1 MTLNDAFDLYQQL
14 VLSSSS
20 KRGIT
25 TETGRWQ
32 HHIAPFLGN
41 MPLEGVKNV
50 QIMQLRKVLE
60 GKSLSPQS
68 VYHCLS
74 LVRRVLRRA
83 VEWELYAGPVPVFR
97 MPKFDNRR
105 LRFLSEAEAAYLLQN
120 LSSRSELWHDI
131 TKFALYTGLRAGEIY
146 GLMPYH
152 VDIAIKSVK
161 IYDTKNTLSRVIPLN
176 DIALN
181 IVEKYYRH
189 AVLSLPLFN
198 YNGEL
203 PAAHYKVFR
212 CAIKACGFNRGI
224 KDRRERVCFHTLR
237 HTFASWLVQKGYPL
251 AMVGNLLGHKDIKMT
266 MRYAHLAPNQAR
278 LAVSS
283 LPNFGESSLGSY
295 NKKIPE

>member
-1 MTLNDAFDLYQQL
+1 M
-14 VLSSSS
+14 
-20 KRGIT
+20 RGIT

-152 VDIAIKSVK
+152 VDMAIRSVK

-181 IVEKYYRH
+181 IVEKYYRYS
-189 AVLSLPLFN
+189 VQSLPLFN
-198 YNGEL
+198 HNGEL

-212 CAIKACGFNRGI
+212 CAIKACGFNHGI

-251 AMVGNLLGHKDIKMT
+251 AMVGTLLGHKDIKMT
-266 MRYAHLAPNQAR
+266 MRYAHLAPSQAH

-283 LPNFGESSLGSY
+283 LPNLE
-295 NKKIPE
+295 

>member
-212 CAIKACGFNRGI
+212 CANRGI

-283 LPNFGESSLGSY
+283 LPNFGESQLGSY

>member
-1 MTLNDAFDLYQQL
+1 M
-14 VLSSSS
+14 
-20 KRGIT
+20 
-25 TETGRWQ
+25 GRWQ

-41 MPLEGVKNV
+41 MPLDGVKNV
-50 QIMQLRKVLE
+50 QIMQLRKGLE
-60 GKSLSPQS
+60 EKSLSPQS

-152 VDIAIKSVK
+152 VDIAIRSVK

-189 AVLSLPLFN
+189 SVQSLPLFN
-198 YNGEL
+198 HNGEL

-251 AMVGNLLGHKDIKMT
+251 AMVGTLLGHKDIKMT
-266 MRYAHLAPNQAR
+266 MRYAHLAPDQAR
-278 LAVSS
+278 QAVSA
-283 LPNFGESSLGSY
+283 LPCLEKSACWKYG
-295 NKKIPE
+295 

>member
-20 KRGIT
+20 KKGIT

-41 MPLEGVKNV
+41 MPLDGVKNV

-60 GKSLSPQS
+60 EKSLSPQS

-120 LSSRSELWHDI
+120 LSSKSELWHDI

-152 VDIAIKSVK
+152 IDMTISCVK
-161 IYDTKNTLSRVIPLN
+161 IYDTKNTLSRIVPLN
-176 DIALN
+176 DIAVN
-181 IVEKYYRH
+181 IVKKYYGH
-189 AVLSLPLFN
+189 SVQSLPLFN
-198 YNGEL
+198 YDGEL
-203 PAAHYKVFR
+203 PSAHYKVFR
-212 CAIKACGFNRGI
+212 CAINACGFNRGI

-251 AMVGNLLGHKDIKMT
+251 AMVGTLLGHKDIKMT
-266 MRYAHLAPNQAR
+266 MRYAHLAPDQAR
-278 LAVSS
+278 QAVSS
-283 LPNFGESSLGSY
+283 LPCLEKTNFDEH
-295 NKKIPE
+295 E

>member
-41 MPLEGVKNV
+41 MPLDGVKNV
-50 QIMQLRKVLE
+50 QIMHLRKVLE
-60 GKSLSPQS
+60 EKSLSPQS

-152 VDIAIKSVK
+152 VDIAIRSVK

-189 AVLSLPLFN
+189 SVQSLPLFN
-198 YNGEL
+198 HNGEL

-251 AMVGNLLGHKDIKMT
+251 AMVGTLLGHKDIKMT
-266 MRYAHLAPNQAR
+266 MRYAHLAPDQAR
-278 LAVSS
+278 QAVSA
-283 LPNFGESSLGSY
+283 LPCLEKSACWKYG
-295 NKKIPE
+295 

>member
-41 MPLEGVKNV
+41 MPLDGVKNV
-50 QIMQLRKVLE
+50 QIMQLRRVLE
-60 GKSLSPQS
+60 EKSLSPQS

-152 VDIAIKSVK
+152 VDIAIRSVK

-189 AVLSLPLFN
+189 SVQSLPLFN
-198 YNGEL
+198 HNGEL

-237 HTFASWLVQKGYPL
+237 HTFASWLVQKGYH
-251 AMVGNLLGHKDIKMT
+251 LLW
-266 MRYAHLAPNQAR
+266 
-278 LAVSS
+278 
-283 LPNFGESSLGSY
+283 
-295 NKKIPE
+295 

>member
-152 VDIAIKSVK
+152 VDIAIRSVK

-189 AVLSLPLFN
+189 SVQSLPLFN
-198 YNGEL
+198 HNGEL

-251 AMVGNLLGHKDIKMT
+251 AMVGTLLGHKDIKMT
-266 MRYAHLAPNQAR
+266 MRYAHLAPDQAR
-278 LAVSS
+278 QAVSA
-283 LPNFGESSLGSY
+283 LPCLEKSACWKYG
-295 NKKIPE
+295 

>member
-41 MPLEGVKNV
+41 MTLEGVKNV
-50 QIMQLRKVLE
+50 QIMQLRKMLE

-83 VEWELYAGPVPVFR
+83 VEWELYPGPVPVFR

-105 LRFLSEAEAAYLLQN
+105 LRFLSETEAAYLLQE
-120 LSSRSELWHDI
+120 LSHRSEIWRDI
-131 TKFALYTGLRAGEIY
+131 TEFALHTGLRAGEIY
-146 GLMPYH
+146 ALMPYNI
-152 VDIAIKSVK
+152 DINNKYAK
-161 IYDTKNTLSRVIPLN
+161 IYDTKNTLNRIIPLN
-176 DIALN
+176 DTALN
-181 IVEKYYRH
+181 IVEKYYNFSIQ
-189 AVLSLPLFN
+189 SLPIFN
-198 YNGEL
+198 NNGEL
-203 PAAHYKVFR
+203 PATHYKVFR
-212 CAIKACGFNRGI
+212 CAVKSCGFNRGI

-237 HTFASWLVQKGYPL
+237 HTFASWLVQRGYPL
-251 AMVGNLLGHKDIKMT
+251 AMVGDLLGHKDINMT

-278 LAVSS
+278 QAVSS
-283 LPNFGESSLGSY
+283 LPCFE
-295 NKKIPE
+295 KKFL

>member
-41 MPLEGVKNV
+41 MPLDGVKNV

-60 GKSLSPQS
+60 EKSLSPQS

-105 LRFLSEAEAAYLLQN
+105 LRFLSEAEAA
-120 LSSRSELWHDI
+120 
-131 TKFALYTGLRAGEIY
+131 KFALYTGLRAGEIY

-152 VDIAIKSVK
+152 VDIAIRSVK

-189 AVLSLPLFN
+189 SVQSLPLFN
-198 YNGEL
+198 HNGEL

-251 AMVGNLLGHKDIKMT
+251 AMGGTLLGHKDIKMT

-283 LPNFGESSLGSY
+283 LPNFGENPIELC
-295 NKKIPE
+295 NKKNSG

>member
-25 TETGRWQ
+25 TEMGRWQ

-41 MPLEGVKNV
+41 MPLDGVKNV

-60 GKSLSPQS
+60 EKSLSPQS

-83 VEWELYAGPVPVFR
+83 VEWELYSGPVPVFR

-105 LRFLSEAEAAYLLQN
+105 LRFLSEAEATYLLQN

-146 GLMPYH
+146 GLMSYH
-152 VDIAIKSVK
+152 VDIAIRSVK

-189 AVLSLPLFN
+189 SVQSLPLFN
-198 YNGEL
+198 HNGEL

-251 AMVGNLLGHKDIKMT
+251 AMVGTLLGHKDIKMT
-266 MRYAHLAPNQAR
+266 MRYAHLAPDQAR
-278 LAVSS
+278 QAVSA
-283 LPNFGESSLGSY
+283 LPCLEKSACWKYG
-295 NKKIPE
+295 

>member
-1 MTLNDAFDLYQQL
+1 MQY
-14 VLSSSS
+14 SP
-20 KRGIT
+20 
-25 TETGRWQ
+25 TEMGRWQ

-41 MPLEGVKNV
+41 MPLDGVKNV

-60 GKSLSPQS
+60 EKSLSPQS

-152 VDIAIKSVK
+152 VDIAIRSVK

-189 AVLSLPLFN
+189 SVQSLPLFN
-198 YNGEL
+198 HNGEL

-212 CAIKACGFNRGI
+212 YAIKACGFNRGI

-251 AMVGNLLGHKDIKMT
+251 AMVGTLLGHKDIKMT
-266 MRYAHLAPNQAR
+266 MRYAHLAPDQAR
-278 LAVSS
+278 QAVSA
-283 LPNFGESSLGSY
+283 LPCLEKSACWKYG
-295 NKKIPE
+295 

>member
-25 TETGRWQ
+25 TEMGRWQ

-41 MPLEGVKNV
+41 MPLDGVKNV

-60 GKSLSPQS
+60 EKSLSPQS

-152 VDIAIKSVK
+152 VDIAIRSVK
-161 IYDTKNTLSRVIPLN
+161 IYDTKIRSV
-176 DIALN
+176 
-181 IVEKYYRH
+181 
-189 AVLSLPLFN
+189 
-198 YNGEL
+198 
-203 PAAHYKVFR
+203 
-212 CAIKACGFNRGI
+212 
-224 KDRRERVCFHTLR
+224 
-237 HTFASWLVQKGYPL
+237 
-251 AMVGNLLGHKDIKMT
+251 
-266 MRYAHLAPNQAR
+266 
-278 LAVSS
+278 VSS
-283 LPNFGESSLGSY
+283 LLM
-295 NKKIPE
+295 I

>member
-41 MPLEGVKNV
+41 LPLDGVKNV

-74 LVRRVLRRA
+74 LVRRVLRRS

-105 LRFLSEAEAAYLLQN
+105 LRFLSEAEAACLLQE
-120 LSSRSELWHDI
+120 LSPRSELWHDI
-131 TKFALYTGLRAGEIY
+131 TEFALYTGLRAGEIY

-152 VDIAIKSVK
+152 VDINNRYAK
-161 IYDTKNTLSRVIPLN
+161 IYDTKNTLNRVIPLN

-181 IVEKYYRH
+181 IVQKYYH
-189 AVLSLPLFN
+189 YSIQSLPLFN
-198 YNGEL
+198 KKENFPL
-203 PAAHYKVFR
+203 LI
-212 CAIKACGFNRGI
+212 IKYS
-224 KDRRERVCFHTLR
+224 D
-237 HTFASWLVQKGYPL
+237 
-251 AMVGNLLGHKDIKMT
+251 
-266 MRYAHLAPNQAR
+266 AP
-278 LAVSS
+278 
-283 LPNFGESSLGSY
+283 
-295 NKKIPE
+295 